1 MLLDEFVTITVY
13 SQNVRHFVECGYE
26 IPKRINSSGKESYAV
41 PCELTVKVSDLSPKS
56 NTKVKIKCDYC
67 GDEFYRDYA
76 TYLKG
81 IKDNPKCACR
91 KCFRIKSKETNLQK
105 YNSYT
110 NNKKTIDEVEKTLSE
125 HGLLLLSTEYIDRTQ
140 PLDFICLK
148 HRDFGKQTR
157 TYMSLH
163 IAFREG
169 NSGCKCCGDEARK
182 RKLSTP
188 YDVVKK
194 GFEERNCTLL
204 TKEHEY
210 QNGHQILD
218 FVCNTHKDKIQKSS
232 WNNFK
237 VFGGCMYCR
246 QETNSYGEAN
256 IKTFLDSNSENYV
269 TQYIFDDC
277 RDKQPLPFDFA
288 IIDDELN
295 VLGLI
300 EYQGRQHYEP
310 YEKFGGNEKF
320 ISQVYHDGIKVG
332 YCMAKNI
339 PLLTIPYHQNNDDMI
354 INMSNFVKKLNE
366 VKYVRN

>member
-1 MLLDEFVTITVY
+1 MLLDEFVKIKIQ
-13 SQNVRHFVECGYE
+13 SPNVRHFVERGYE
-26 IPKRINSSGKESYAV
+26 IPKRINSSNKEAYAL
-41 PCELTVKVSDLSPKS
+41 PYETVVRVSDLPESS
-56 NTKVKIKCDYC
+56 LVDVKIECDYC
-67 GDEFYRDYA
+67 GDEYYRAYS

-81 IKDNPKCACR
+81 IQYNQKCACNKCVR
-91 KCFRIKSKETNLQK
+91 KKSKETNMQK
-105 YNSYT
+105 YNAYVS
-110 NNKKTIDEVEKTLSE
+110 NKKSYDEIETTLDE

-148 HRDFGKQTR
+148 HRDYGKQTR
-157 TYMSLH
+157 TYRSLH
-163 IAFREG
+163 VAFKEG

-204 TKEHEY
+204 TKEYEY

-218 FVCNTHKDKIQKSS
+218 FVCNIHKDKIQKSS

-237 VFGGCMYCR
+237 VFGGCVYCR

-256 IKTFLDSNSENYV
+256 IKTFLDSNSINYV
-269 TQYIFDDC
+269 TQYTFDDC

-288 IIDDELN
+288 IIDNKLN

-310 YEKFGGNEKF
+310 YEKFGGNDKF
-320 ISQVYHDGIKVG
+320 TNQVYHDGIKVG

-339 PLLTIPYHQNNDDMI
+339 PLLTIPYYQNNDDMI
-354 INMSNFVKKLNE
+354 TNLSDFIKKLT
-366 VKYVRN
+366 R